1 MLEMTIARLYELT
14 ILIYALS
21 VLLYFIDFLQHN
33 QKANKTAFWLL
44 AIVWVLQTVFL
55 FLRMLDTGR
64 FPILTLYEGMYF
76 YTWVLITFSLVI
88 NRILRV
94 DFIVFFT
101 NVIGFLVLALHTFTP
116 IQHESQVVAQA
127 LVSELLIIHITMA
140 ILSYGAFSL
149 SFAFSMLY
157 VIQYKLLKEKKW
169 GKRLLRIQDLAKLD
183 HMSYV
188 LNVIGVPMLLL
199 SLILGSIW
207 ASVKLSEFQWYDMK
221 VIGSFIVIAAYS
233 YYFYQRLAKGISG
246 KAIANWNIAA
256 FLVVLINFFLFGR
269 LSNFHFWIL

>member
-1 MLEMTIARLYELT
+1 MLEMTIARLYEFT
-14 ILIYALS
+14 IILYALS
-21 VLLYFIDFLQHN
+21 VLLYFIDYLHN
-33 QKANKTAFWLL
+33 NRKANKTAFWLL
-44 AIVWVLQTVFL
+44 AIVWVLQTIFL
-55 FLRMLDTGR
+55 FLRMVDTGR
-64 FPILTLYEGMYF
+64 FPILTIYEGMYF
-76 YTWVLITFSLVI
+76 YTWVLITFSLII

-101 NVIGFLVLALHTFTP
+101 NVIGFLVMALHTFTP

-149 SFAFSMLY
+149 SFVFSLLY
-157 VIQYKLLKEKKW
+157 ILQYNLLKRKKW
-169 GKRLLRIQDLAKLD
+169 GKRLLRIQDLSKLD

-207 ASVKLSEFQWYDMK
+207 ASVKLSEFVWYDAK
-221 VIGSFIVIAAYS
+221 VLGSFLVIAGYS
-233 YYFYQRLAKGISG
+233 YYFYQRLAKGITG

-256 FLVVLINFFLFGR
+256 FLVILINFFLLSR